1 MVLNRIDQAD
11 IFMPGRVMILRS
23 GIFTLLFTFFLLGCS
38 STTKPLVWKAED
50 VALSDFTV
58 FEIQPVL
65 NATDKY
71 IDQGILSILTV
82 YLKEQFE
89 VKNLHLI
96 DPTLTKSK
104 VLGVQSEILVYEVKL
119 FMSPAPPAKN
129 MTALCVLRTR
139 LFQQSSGNVVAEII
153 TVNKSNV
160 GQGLFEPKSPEY
172 VLKKS
177 AAAVAKEVAKMM

>member
-1 MVLNRIDQAD
+1 
-11 IFMPGRVMILRS
+11 MILRS
-23 GIFTLLFTFFLLGCS
+23 GVFTLLFTFFLLGCS

-50 VALSDFTV
+50 VAISDFKA

-71 IDQGILSILTV
+71 IDQEILSILTE

-89 VKNLHLI
+89 VKNLQLI
-96 DPTLTKSK
+96 DPTQTKSE
-104 VLGVQSEILVYEVKL
+104 VLTVQSEILVYEVKL
-119 FMSPAPPAKN
+119 FMSPAPPLKN
-129 MTALCVLRTR
+129 MMALCILRTR
-139 LFQQSSGNVVAEII
+139 LVQKSSSNVVAEIV
-153 TVNKSNV
+153 TVNKINV